1 MSFLTNSGV
10 GRDTIC
16 SSGGGLSDL
25 TSKKGWAPKYV
36 SSVGMG
42 VSGFLSGF
50 ESRRAAT
57 VLDLIL
63 FLGGF
68 SAEGKIR
75 DEGLLTPFLNV
86 FEFCSFLVFCTAVS
100 LSVLKLSKL
109 VLSGV
114 NTGGGENSHLS
125 SLRNA
130 CGECKGVDG
139 GVFGPSSNIS
149 LCLSGD
155 GNIGINGSLSF
166 KITVLLFSLSNS
178 ILFCKVSLPGT
189 FHYCQSF
196 LWDSL

>member
-36 SSVGMG
+36 FSVGMG

-63 FLGGF
+63 FLGVF

-75 DEGLLTPFLNV
+75 
-86 FEFCSFLVFCTAVS
+86 
-100 LSVLKLSKL
+100 
-109 VLSGV
+109 
-114 NTGGGENSHLS
+114 
-125 SLRNA
+125 RR
-130 CGECKGVDG
+130 
-139 GVFGPSSNIS
+139 SSN
-149 LCLSGD
+149 
-155 GNIGINGSLSF
+155 SF
-166 KITVLLFSLSNS
+166 F
-178 ILFCKVSLPGT
+178 
-189 FHYCQSF
+189 
-196 LWDSL
+196 